1 MITHVAVRFN
11 GKVYS
16 MPRPH
21 RHHHVIR
28 VITANTGALTV
39 GACGEDQG
47 FLDDGVRYL
56 TRRQALRVARKH
68 GQLRD
73 DRPIWNDELYS
84 ENLW

>member
-21 RHHHVIR
+21 RHHHVIALI
-28 VITANTGALTV
+28 VEKTGVATV
-39 GACGEDQG
+39 DSLGEDQG
-47 FLDDGVRYL
+47 FLDGAGRYL
-56 TRRQALRVARKH
+56 TRWQALRVAKKH